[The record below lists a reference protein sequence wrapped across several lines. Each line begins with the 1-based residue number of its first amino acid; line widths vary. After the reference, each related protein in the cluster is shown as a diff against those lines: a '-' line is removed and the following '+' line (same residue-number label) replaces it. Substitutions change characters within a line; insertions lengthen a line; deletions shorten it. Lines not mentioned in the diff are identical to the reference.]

1 MNKAI
6 VNIKLYLAYND
17 LSKRNMKIETY
28 PFACNLMY
36 TQTEIFLYG
45 ICFFKMFWSIHNNTY
60 MIIAAE
66 NIFDIEIAQAD
77 KWYISTT
84 QLSLSSPYMMIQYET
99 RRLS

>member
-1 MNKAI
+1 
-6 VNIKLYLAYND
+6 
-17 LSKRNMKIETY
+17 
-28 PFACNLMY
+28 
-36 TQTEIFLYG
+36 
-45 ICFFKMFWSIHNNTY
+45 

-66 NIFDIEIAQAD
+66 NIFDIEIARDD